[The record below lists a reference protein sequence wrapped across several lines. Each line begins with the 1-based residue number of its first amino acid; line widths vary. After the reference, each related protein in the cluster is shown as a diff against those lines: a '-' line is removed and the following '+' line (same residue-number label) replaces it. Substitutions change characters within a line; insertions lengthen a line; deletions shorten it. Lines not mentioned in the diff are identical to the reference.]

1 MKKVFK
7 VINRAGARDYSAPRL
22 VGEILREYFEES
34 NEPLARAYRE
44 RSAVAK
50 GAAKGLAEMD
60 AEAAVMAEADTDA
73 KEQGWHCDT
82 ELGCDL
88 KSVLRRDGRMQ
99 TGKEYRGVLRRDSD
113 AVVDRFLYRDAHFTF
128 VETDAPRRVKR
139 NPRVFDGEFITVT
152 RWDDG
157 SLHPNFKPMRVDEGC
172 AVEGFARAVA
182 GELLCALEGLVEK

>member
-7 VINRAGARDYSAPRL
+7 RINRAGARDYSAPRL

-50 GAAKGLAEMD
+50 GAAEMD
-60 AEAAVMAEADTDA
+60 ADAAVMADAEADA

-82 ELGCDL
+82 ELGCNL

-128 VETDAPRRVKR
+128 VETVPTTAGRR